1 MSDRQKTALILGAS
15 SLIMF
20 SPLAMALIGF
30 RIPLFEN
37 LGFTRNSIASPMA
50 WIRAA
55 VTAIAYVV
63 YTMRVIPFIA
73 GMQRE
78 LSLFKLLGIIA
89 AVVGGIVEEVF
100 FRRWG
105 MDTMMSRGFG
115 SVPQVV
121 ISGIAFGL
129 AHSGWALF
137 TKRGLKFSL
146 PAVGATSVLGV
157 LLAVIYLVGGRNL
170 GPCIAAHVAINLV
183 IEPWLMLSAVS
194 GKRRA

>member
-1 MSDRQKTALILGAS
+1 
-15 SLIMF
+15 
-20 SPLAMALIGF
+20 
-30 RIPLFEN
+30 
-37 LGFTRNSIASPMA
+37 
-50 WIRAA
+50 
-55 VTAIAYVV
+55 
-63 YTMRVIPFIA
+63 
-73 GMQRE
+73 MQRE
-78 LSLFKLLGIIA
+78 LSPFKLLGVFA

-105 MDTMMSRGFG
+105 MDMLMSRGFG

-137 TKRGLKFSL
+137 TKRGLAFSL

-157 LLAVIYLVGGRNL
+157 LLAVIYLAGGRNL

>member
-1 MSDRQKTALILGAS
+1 MSDRRKTTLILGAS
-15 SLIMF
+15 SLFMF
-20 SPLAMALIGF
+20 SPLVMALIGF

-50 WIRAA
+50 WILAA
-55 VTAIAYVV
+55 VTTIAYVV
-63 YTMRVIPFIA
+63 YTMRVIPLIA
-73 GMQRE
+73 EMQRE
-78 LSLFKLLGIIA
+78 LSLFKLLGIFA

-105 MDTMMSRGFG
+105 MDMLLSRGFG
-115 SVPQVV
+115 PVPQVV

-137 TKRGLKFSL
+137 AKRNLKFSL
-146 PAVGATSVLGV
+146 PAIIATSVLGV
-157 LLAVIYLVGGRNL
+157 LLAIIYLAGGRNL
-170 GPCIAAHVAINLV
+170 GPCIFAHVMINIV

-194 GKRRA
+194 GKLRA